1 MASGTSR
8 FVERYA
14 VAVFAVCLAVVLVI
28 VGQVAGD
35 DRFSIASGVAMG
47 VYAAIA
53 WVGGR
58 TGRLRFLRGE
68 YDEREQRFDHRAL
81 YISST
86 IVGIAL
92 FVAWIRDVINGE
104 VGTLPMW
111 LLLLS
116 GLSYAVS
123 LAFFS
128 WRDRA

>member
-1 MASGTSR
+1 MAPGTSR

-14 VAVFAVCLAVVLVI
+14 VAIFSMVLAVVLVI

-35 DRFSIASGVAMG
+35 NRFSVASGGVMV
-47 VYAAIA
+47 VYAIVA
-53 WVGGR
+53 WIGGR

-81 YISST
+81 YVSST
-86 IVGIAL
+86 AVGIAL
-92 FVAWIRDVINGE
+92 FVAWVRDVINGE

-123 LAFFS
+123 ISFFS